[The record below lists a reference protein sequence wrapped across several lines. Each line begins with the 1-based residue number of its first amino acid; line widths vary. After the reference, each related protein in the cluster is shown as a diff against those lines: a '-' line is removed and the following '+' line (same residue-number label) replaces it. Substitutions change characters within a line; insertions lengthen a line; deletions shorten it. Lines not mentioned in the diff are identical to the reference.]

1 MSHENRD
8 NYSLCGYYGTA
19 VLAWLA
25 WALLEV
31 FTKDKEDME
40 KKTSVREFIEN
51 RVRELGSC
59 NDLDSVITMAKAGL
73 DSLDYVCLIIDI
85 EEEFNI
91 NIKDKDLNDSVGYGV
106 ENVRIETFIQ
116 YIQDLVK

>member
-1 MSHENRD
+1 MKTGIIIACAVIMV
-8 NYSLCGYYGTA
+8 LG

-40 KKTSVREFIEN
+40 KTLVKKFIEE

-73 DSLDYVCLIIDI
+73 DSLDYVCLIMDI
-85 EEEFNI
+85 EKEFNI
-91 NIKDKDLNDSVGYGV
+91 NIKDEDLDNSVGYGV
-106 ENVRIETFIQ
+106 ENVNIETFIQ
-116 YIQDLVK
+116 YIQTLVK